1 MDFLKNKKMKAIITL
16 LSALLLTLAIE
27 VPLGALLIK
36 RKDSLIPLIL
46 INVLTNPA
54 LNLALTI
61 LFALTQNI
69 SLYWIAV
76 VIGEIAVFIGEGFLI
91 RSLCNL
97 SLKRAIIISTVINAI
112 SLILGSAI
120 LTLV

>member
-1 MDFLKNKKMKAIITL
+1 MKAVITL
-16 LSALLLTLAIE
+16 LSALLLTLALE

-36 RKDSLIPLIL
+36 RKDSVIPLIL

-54 LNLALTI
+54 LNLILTI
-61 LFALTQNI
+61 IFSLTQSI

-76 VIGEIAVFIGEGFLI
+76 LIGEIAVFIGEGFFI

-97 SLKRAIIISTVINAI
+97 SLKRAIIISTVINAV

-120 LTLV
+120 LALI

>member
-1 MDFLKNKKMKAIITL
+1 MKAIITL

-36 RKDSLIPLIL
+36 RKDSVIPLIL
-46 INVLTNPA
+46 INVLTNPT
-54 LNLALTI
+54 LNLTLT
-61 LFALTQNI
+61 LLLVLTKSI

-91 RSLCNL
+91 RVMCDIQ
-97 SLKRAIIISTVINAI
+97 LKRSIIISTVINAA

-120 LTLV
+120 LALI

>member
-1 MDFLKNKKMKAIITL
+1 METVITF
-16 LSALLLTLAIE
+16 LSALILTLAIE

-36 RKDSLIPLIL
+36 RRGAVIPLIL

-54 LNLALTI
+54 LNLTLT
-61 LFALTQNI
+61 LLLVLTKSI

-91 RSLCNL
+91 RVMCDIQ
-97 SLKRAIIISTVINAI
+97 LKRSIIISTVINAA

-120 LTLV
+120 LALI

>member
-1 MDFLKNKKMKAIITL
+1 MKAIITL

-36 RKDSLIPLIL
+36 RRGAVIPLIL

-54 LNLALTI
+54 LNLTLTI
-61 LFALTQNI
+61 IFSLTQSI

-76 VIGEIAVFIGEGFLI
+76 LIGEIAVFIGEGFLI
-91 RSLCNL
+91 RTTCDVQ
-97 SLKRAIIISTVINAI
+97 LKRSIIISTVINAA

-120 LTLV
+120 LALI

>member
-1 MDFLKNKKMKAIITL
+1 MKAIITL

-27 VPLGALLIK
+27 VPLGTLLIK
-36 RKDSLIPLIL
+36 RKDSFIPLIL

-54 LNLALTI
+54 LNLALTL
-61 LFALTQNI
+61 LFALTQSI

-76 VIGEIAVFIGEGFLI
+76 LIGEIAVFIGEGFLI
-91 RSLCNL
+91 CFLCNL
-97 SLKRAIIISTVINAI
+97 SLKRAIIISTVINAV

-120 LTLV
+120 LALI

>member
-1 MDFLKNKKMKAIITL
+1 MKAIITL

-36 RKDSLIPLIL
+36 RRGAVIPLIL

-54 LNLALTI
+54 LNLALTL
-61 LFALTQNI
+61 LFALTKSI

-76 VIGEIAVFIGEGFLI
+76 AIGEAAVFIGEGLLL
-91 RSLCNL
+91 RKLCDL
-97 SLKRAIIISTVINAI
+97 PLKRAIIISTAINAV
-112 SLILGSAI
+112 SLVFGSAI
-120 LTLV
+120 LSLI

>member
-1 MDFLKNKKMKAIITL
+1 MKAIITL

-27 VPLGALLIK
+27 VPLGTLLIK
-36 RKDSLIPLIL
+36 RRGAVIPLIL

-54 LNLALTI
+54 LNLTLTI
-61 LFALTQNI
+61 IFSLTQSI

-97 SLKRAIIISTVINAI
+97 SLKRAIIISTVINAV

-120 LTLV
+120 LALI

>member
-1 MDFLKNKKMKAIITL
+1 MKAVITL
-16 LSALLLTLAIE
+16 LSALLLTLALE
-27 VPLGALLIK
+27 VPLGTLLIK
-36 RKDSLIPLIL
+36 RKDSLVPLIL

-54 LNLALTI
+54 LNLILTI
-61 LFALTQNI
+61 IFSLTQSI

-76 VIGEIAVFIGEGFLI
+76 LIGEIAVFIGEGFLI

-97 SLKRAIIISTVINAI
+97 SLKRAIIISTVINAV

-120 LTLV
+120 LALI

>member
-1 MDFLKNKKMKAIITL
+1 MKAIITL

-27 VPLGALLIK
+27 VPLGTLLIK

-46 INVLTNPA
+46 INILTNPA
-54 LNLALTI
+54 LNLTLTI
-61 LFALTQNI
+61 IFSLMQSI

-91 RSLCNL
+91 RFLCNL
-97 SLKRAIIISTVINAI
+97 SLKQAIIISTVINAV

-120 LTLV
+120 LALI

>member
-1 MDFLKNKKMKAIITL
+1 MKAIITL

-27 VPLGALLIK
+27 VPLGTLLIK
-36 RKDSLIPLIL
+36 RKDSLIPMIL

-54 LNLALTI
+54 LNLTLTI
-61 LFALTQNI
+61 IFSLTQSI

-76 VIGEIAVFIGEGFLI
+76 LIGEIAVFIGEGFLI
-91 RSLCNL
+91 RVMCDIQF
-97 SLKRAIIISTVINAI
+97 KRSIIISTVINAA

-120 LTLV
+120 LALI

>member
-1 MDFLKNKKMKAIITL
+1 MKAIITL
-16 LSALLLTLAIE
+16 LSALLLTIAIE

-54 LNLALTI
+54 LNLALTL
-61 LFALTQNI
+61 LFALTQSI

-91 RSLCNL
+91 RVTCDVQ
-97 SLKRAIIISTVINAI
+97 LKRSIIISTVINAA

-120 LTLV
+120 LALI

>member
-1 MDFLKNKKMKAIITL
+1 MKAIITL

-27 VPLGALLIK
+27 VPLGTLLIK

-54 LNLALTI
+54 LNLILTI
-61 LFALTQNI
+61 IFSLTQSI

-76 VIGEIAVFIGEGFLI
+76 VIGEIAVFTIPSVSIPNQVSGTNATHCGSEPLLI
-91 RSLCNL
+91 SPSRCCFHQPC
-97 SLKRAIIISTVINAI
+97 
-112 SLILGSAI
+112 
-120 LTLV
+120 

>member
-1 MDFLKNKKMKAIITL
+1 MKAIITL

-27 VPLGALLIK
+27 VPLGTLLIK

-61 LFALTQNI
+61 LFVLTQSI

-76 VIGEIAVFIGEGFLI
+76 AIGEIAVFIGEGFLI
-91 RSLCNL
+91 RVMCDIQ
-97 SLKRAIIISTVINAI
+97 LKRSIIISTVINAA

-120 LTLV
+120 LALI

>member
-1 MDFLKNKKMKAIITL
+1 MKAIITL

-27 VPLGALLIK
+27 VPLGTLLIK
-36 RKDSLIPLIL
+36 RKDSLISLIL

-97 SLKRAIIISTVINAI
+97 SLKRAIIISTVINAV

-120 LTLV
+120 LALI